1 MKCVIAQLA
10 GMRKPQEFVVYPF
23 KADEPNAPITV
34 QSDRAIGQFD
44 RKTGQGVLNWRGSHS
59 KYFMHLTRFSGA
71 EPYQFPP
78 AFVAQC
84 QEHQIGSGDLI
95 GTSAITGP
103 VYAA

>member
-1 MKCVIAQLA
+1 MERHDGRGEVWYLCDLCWQGIVGLIVEAE
-10 GMRKPQEFVVYPF
+10 GNHYM
-23 KADEPNAPITV
+23 
-34 QSDRAIGQFD
+34 
-44 RKTGQGVLNWRGSHS
+44 TGLGVLNWRGSQS
-59 KYFMHLTRFSGA
+59 KYFVHLSRLAGA